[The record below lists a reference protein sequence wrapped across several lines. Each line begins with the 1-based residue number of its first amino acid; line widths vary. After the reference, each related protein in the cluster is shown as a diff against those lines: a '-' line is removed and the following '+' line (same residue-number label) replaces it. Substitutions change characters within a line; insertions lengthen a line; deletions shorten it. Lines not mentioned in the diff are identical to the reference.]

1 MRRELE
7 IGQGKDNEALST
19 ERDSKRTRPD
29 LNYYASS
36 RPYSAVTIACVLI
49 FSNDSVILLYN
60 CEDFLTST
68 SGIKENANQ
77 LYPVCRLLCFLMS
90 FSLAV

>member
-1 MRRELE
+1 MRSWHVSPVREEQPGLMRRELE

-36 RPYSAVTIACVLI
+36 RPYSAE
-49 FSNDSVILLYN
+49 DS
-60 CEDFLTST
+60 
-68 SGIKENANQ
+68 K
-77 LYPVCRLLCFLMS
+77 
-90 FSLAV
+90 FSLPFALVCDNV